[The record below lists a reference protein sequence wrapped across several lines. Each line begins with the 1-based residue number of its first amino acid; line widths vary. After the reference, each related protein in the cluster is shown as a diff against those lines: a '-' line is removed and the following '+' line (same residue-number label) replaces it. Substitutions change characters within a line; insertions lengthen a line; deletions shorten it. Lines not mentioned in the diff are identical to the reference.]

1 MPPKVLKAKEIVKQA
16 AGTNGASSNP
26 GRAARTPQQRRP
38 HKPLGDLYTRI
49 AEKSNVP
56 VSSVR
61 QVYEATVDDYT

>member
-1 MPPKVLKAKEIVKQA
+1 MAPKVLKAKEIVKQA
-16 AGTNGASSNP
+16 AGTTGASINP
-26 GRAARTPQQRRP
+26 GRASRTPQQRRP

-61 QVYEATVDDYT
+61 QVYEATVDDYI